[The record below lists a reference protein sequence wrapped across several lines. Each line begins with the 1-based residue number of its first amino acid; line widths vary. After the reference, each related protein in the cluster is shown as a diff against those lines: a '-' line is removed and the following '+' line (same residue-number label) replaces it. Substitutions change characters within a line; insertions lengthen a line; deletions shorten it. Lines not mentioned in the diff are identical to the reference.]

1 MKGTVTRMHDIWR
14 IVEDMDD
21 AEEELEEALASED
34 PIWIDRVETRLE
46 RLQEELN
53 AAYAEDWGND

>member
-1 MKGTVTRMHDIWR
+1 MHDIWR